1 MPIWFVAMLVSYG
14 IIVFGVF
21 YLVVLMHVV
30 QIDRANERRA
40 VRFIRRDL
48 VWPLLL
54 IPWLRREIPELLAL
68 EQRQRTL

>member
-14 IIVFGVF
+14 IVVFGVF
-21 YLVVLMHVV
+21 YLVVLMYAV
-30 QIDRANERRA
+30 QIDRANERLA

-54 IPWLRREIPELLAL
+54 IPWLRLEIPELLAL
-68 EQRQRTL
+68 AQRQRTL

>member
-14 IIVFGVF
+14 IVVFGVF
-21 YLVVLMHVV
+21 YLVVLMYAV